1 MIVLRFDT
9 RMKPHLHQLPLADL
23 DSLCRED
30 LIAYLR
36 EALALATAQ
45 SEQLA
50 RLDEQLARLD
60 EQITAMEGQ
69 GA

>member
-30 LIAYLR
+30 LITYLR

-50 RLDEQLARLD
+50 RLDEQ
-60 EQITAMEGQ
+60 ITAMEGQ
-69 GA
+69 GG